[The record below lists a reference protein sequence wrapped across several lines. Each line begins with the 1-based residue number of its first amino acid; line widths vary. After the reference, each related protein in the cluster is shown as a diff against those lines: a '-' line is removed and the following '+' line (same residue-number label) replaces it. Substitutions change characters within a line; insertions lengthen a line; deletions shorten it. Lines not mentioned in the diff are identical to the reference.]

1 MPSTPSTEPKYR
13 RRRQWSIAITLG
25 LVLLLVFVIGYV
37 YYQREVLGNRDYDG
51 EGNGKVV
58 LVRVED
64 GDTVD
69 GLVPQL
75 LDDNVVGSRSAMIS
89 AAEDYEKSG
98 DDRGIEAGYYALQQK
113 MSASAAMTALTDDG
127 RRLGVVDVSN
137 GLTLDDSSVVGGE
150 TRTGILSM
158 IADNSCREGLT
169 DGLEDCVT
177 VDDLHAAIADTDPAE
192 LGVPDW
198 AVQQVSDRGNDP
210 RRIEGL
216 ISPGVH
222 LFDPTADAKDILR
235 ELVESS
241 VEGYEGTGLTEAAE
255 TVGLA
260 PYDMLTAA
268 SLVEREAPAGDF
280 DKVARVI
287 LNRLAEGQQLQFDST
302 VNYGLDSQEV
312 ATTDED
318 RDRETAWNTY
328 AMDGLPRTPIASPG
342 IDAVKAIE
350 HPADG
355 DWLYFVTVD
364 QDGTTVFN
372 RDFDAHQKAIE
383 DSRAN
388 GVLDSNRE

>member
-1 MPSTPSTEPKYR
+1 MPRTPSTEPKYR
-13 RRRQWSIAITLG
+13 RRKQWSLAISLG

-51 EGNGKVV
+51 DGNGKVV
-58 LVRVED
+58 LVRVEE

-75 LDDNVVGSRSAMIS
+75 LDDDVVGSRTAMIN

-98 DDRGIEAGYYALQQK
+98 KNRGVEAGYYALQQK
-113 MSASAAMTALTDDG
+113 MSASSAMSALTDDN

-137 GLTLDDSSVVGGE
+137 GLTLDDTAVVGGE
-150 TRTGILSM
+150 TRTGILTM

-177 VDDLHAAIADTDPAE
+177 VDDLRSAIADTDPAQ

-198 AVQQVSDRGNDP
+198 AVQQVADRGNDP

-222 LFDPTADAKDILR
+222 LFDPTADAQEIIR
-235 ELVESS
+235 QLVTSS
-241 VEGYEGTGLTEAAE
+241 TEVYEGTGLTEAAG

-287 LNRLAEGQQLQFDST
+287 LNRLNEGQKLQFDST

-312 ATTDED
+312 ATTDDD
-318 RDRETAWNTY
+318 RKRETPWNTY
-328 AMDGLPRTPIASPG
+328 AMDGLPHTPIASPG

-364 QDGTTVFN
+364 KDGTTVFN
-372 RDFDAHQKAIE
+372 RDFGEHEKAIE

-388 GVLDSNRE
+388 GVLDSHR

>member
-1 MPSTPSTEPKYR
+1 MPRTPSTEPTYR

-25 LVLLLVFVIGYV
+25 LVLLLVFVVGYV
-37 YYQREVLGNRDYDG
+37 YFQREILGTRDYEG

-75 LDDNVVGSRSAMIS
+75 LDDNVVGSRTAMIN

-98 DDRGIEAGYYALQQK
+98 DSRGIEAGYYALQQK
-113 MSASAAMTALTDDG
+113 MSASSAMTALTDDN

-137 GLTLDDSSVVGGE
+137 GLPLDDVTVVGGE

-158 IADNSCREGLT
+158 IADNSCRAGLT
-169 DGLEDCVT
+169 DGLEDCVS
-177 VDDLHAAIADTDPAE
+177 VDDLHAAIADTDPAQ

-198 AVQQVSDRGNDP
+198 ATQQVNDRGNDP

-222 LFDPTADAKDILR
+222 LFDPTAGAPEILR
-235 ELVESS
+235 QLIESS
-241 VEGYEGTGLTEAAE
+241 VEDYEGTGLTQAAG
-255 TVGLA
+255 TVGLS

-287 LNRLAEGQQLQFDST
+287 LNRLNEGQQLQFDST
-302 VNYGLDSQEV
+302 VNYGLDSQEI
-312 ATTDED
+312 ATTDDD
-318 RDRETAWNTY
+318 RHRVTPWNTY
-328 AMDGLPRTPIASPG
+328 AMDGLPKTPIASPG
-342 IDAVKAIE
+342 IDAVKAVE
-350 HPADG
+350 NPAEG

-364 QDGTTVFN
+364 KEGTTVFN
-372 RDFDAHQKAIE
+372 RDFDAHEKAIDE
-383 DSRAN
+383 SRAN
-388 GVLDSNRE
+388 GVLDSNR